1 MKIERTKNAARN
13 IFFGTILKIYQ
24 ILLPFVFRTLII
36 HTIGIQY
43 LGLNSLFT
51 SILQVLNL
59 AELGVGGAMVFSMYK
74 PIAEDDEIT
83 ICALMK
89 LYKIYYR
96 VIGSV
101 ILVVGIIIT
110 PGLPYL
116 VNSQLPE
123 GVNLYV
129 LYYLNLAATV
139 LTYWLFAYKNS
150 ILSAHQR
157 TDIGSKIGIIMDTGK
172 YSLQFIGLAV
182 FKNYYY
188 YLIAGLFIQVISNI
202 TTAIVANQMYPQYKP
217 FGNLPKEEVKKINQR
232 VKDLFTSKLGG
243 TIVNSADTIVISA
256 FLGLEVLA
264 IYQNYYYIMSSVMAF
279 LTIIYSSLT
288 AGLGNG
294 LITKSNDENYKDFK
308 TLTFIIFWIFGFC
321 TSAFLCLYQPFM
333 SLWMGDNYLLSIKIV
348 VLLCIYFLGYEVVMF
363 LSLYKDAGGIWHN
376 DRFRPLISGLVNLGL
391 NLCLVQFIGLYG
403 IVLSTII
410 SVYFV
415 SAPWIIQNV
424 MSLIF
429 HRKQKDY
436 YRQILQYLVV
446 IVVATVICGGVCS
459 QFNFRPFVTCVVR
472 TVICCLI
479 PNVIFFVAYRRT
491 EEFKRSCQI
500 VYRIVPGKFRHYK

>member
-24 ILLPFVFRTLII
+24 ILLPFVFRTIFI
-36 HTIGIQY
+36 QTIGIQY

-59 AELGVGGAMVFSMYK
+59 AELGVGSAMVFSMYN
-74 PIAEDDEIT
+74 PIANDDEVT

-96 VIGSV
+96 VIGTV
-101 ILVVGIIIT
+101 ILGVGILIT
-110 PGLPYL
+110 PVLPYL
-116 VNSQLPE
+116 VKTKLPE
-123 GVNLYV
+123 DVNLYI

-139 LTYWLFAYKNS
+139 LSYWLFAYKNS

-157 TDIGSKIGIIMDTGK
+157 TDIGSKIGIVMDTGK
-172 YSLQFIGLAV
+172 YGLQLIALVV
-182 FKNYYY
+182 FKNYYF
-188 YLIAGLFIQVISNI
+188 YLVVGLFIQLVSNI
-202 TTAIVANQMYPQYKP
+202 TIAIVANNMYPRYKAR
-217 FGNLPKEEVKKINQR
+217 GNLPKLEVKKINKR

-256 FLGLEVLA
+256 FLGLEILA
-264 IYQNYYYIMSSVMAF
+264 VYQNYYYIMSSVMAF

-294 LITKSNDENYKDFK
+294 LITKSIKDNYKDFK

-321 TSAFLCLYQPFM
+321 ICAFLCLYQPFM
-333 SLWMGDNYLLSIKIV
+333 ILWMGEKYLLSINIV
-348 VLLCIYFLGYEVVMF
+348 ILLCVYFLGYEVVMF

-391 NLCLVQFIGLYG
+391 NLCMVNIWGLYG
-403 IVLSTII
+403 IILSTII

-415 SAPWIIQNV
+415 SAPWIIRNV

-429 HRKQKDY
+429 HESEKEY
-436 YRQILQYLVV
+436 YNQIIKYVIV
-446 IVVATVICGGVCS
+446 IVVAAVLCSLICVKLS
-459 QFNFRPFVTCVVR
+459 FSPFVTCVIRVG
-472 TVICCLI
+472 VCCFI
-479 PNVIFFVAYRRT
+479 PNFIFWVVYRRT
-491 EEFKRSCQI
+491 EEFKRSCHI
-500 VYRIVPGKFRHYK
+500 VNRILPRRFKHQ